1 MSYNSIIMRYQKI
14 IKLLENTQNQ
24 PSKLRTKIWV
34 KVKNELL
41 GTYKVN
47 SLIKFKT
54 SMLRSSVCN

>member
-1 MSYNSIIMRYQKI
+1 MRYQKI
-14 IKLLENTQNQ
+14 RKLLENTQNQ

-34 KVKNELL
+34 KVKNEFL

-54 SMLRSSVCN
+54 SMLRPSVCN

>member
-1 MSYNSIIMRYQKI
+1 MSYNSIIMRHQKI
-14 IKLLENTQNQ
+14 RKLLENTQNQ

-54 SMLRSSVCN
+54 SMLRPSVCN